1 MRAQRNERNNTMHN
15 HHSALRNRR
24 RADKSIE
31 NTIHEAL
38 AGVTGVDVGI
48 DTYGGAGYAATVLLT
63 AINGGYTLE
72 VDVDATMTAREVR
85 EAISDAAYEWDP
97 HEAFEE
103 AYPEYAGAYGL
114 VHAVDDSEETFLSIS
129 RDPSPLAY

>member
-1 MRAQRNERNNTMHN
+1 MHN
-15 HHSALRNRR
+15 HHSAFRNLNRR
-24 RADKSIE
+24 RADKPTIE
-31 NTIHEAL
+31 DVVYKAL
-38 AGVTGVDVGI
+38 EGVTGVEVDI
-48 DTYGGAGYAATVLLT
+48 DTYDDAATVLLT
-63 AINGGYTLE
+63 AINGGYTLA
-72 VDVDATMTAREVR
+72 VDVDATMTAREIR
-85 EAISDAAYEWDP
+85 EAICDAVYEWDP

>member
-15 HHSALRNRR
+15 HHSAPRNRR
-24 RADKSIE
+24 RADKPTIE
-31 NTIHEAL
+31 DVVYKAL
-38 AGVTGVDVGI
+38 EGVTGVDVGI
-48 DTYGGAGYAATVLLT
+48 DTYDDDTATVLLT
-63 AINGGYTLE
+63 AINGGFTLE
-72 VDVDATMTAREVR
+72 VDVDATMTPREVR

-114 VHAVDDSEETFLSIS
+114 VHAVDDSEETFLSVFE
-129 RDPSPLAY
+129 PLAY